1 LEHTVAAK
9 VILITGATGL
19 LGSHTAEQ
27 LVAAGE
33 TVRALVRPGS
43 DTTFLQGLGVQLI
56 EGDLRRPESLPAALA
71 GADVVYHCAAR
82 VGEWGPWRQ
91 FQEQI
96 IDSTANLFA
105 ACQSVGVGR
114 VLHVSSIIVYG
125 HPRLRDGLFTEDE
138 PLGQNLWVWDNYCRA
153 KMRAEEI
160 CREYKGDWT
169 VVRPSW
175 IYGPRDRTTLP
186 RVLKALRAGRVAI
199 IGDGE
204 NLLNIIHAADVAAG
218 AILAAN
224 HPGAGGRA
232 YNLSSKGEMT
242 QRAFLN
248 HLTAA
253 LGLPPIKRHCPYGV
267 SFWGGFAAECV
278 GRAIRLRRPPHFT
291 RYAVALIGRPTRFSI
306 ERARTEL
313 GWSPRVN
320 VIDGVRETLDWYYQ
334 TTGEPRAPAA
344 TQAAG
349 VGR

>member
-1 LEHTVAAK
+1 MAAK
-9 VILITGATGL
+9 VNLITGATGL
-19 LGSHTAEQ
+19 LGSHIAEQ
-27 LVAAGE
+27 LVARGE
-33 TVRALVRPGS
+33 TVRALARPGS
-43 DTTFLQGLGVQLI
+43 DTRHLQPLGVDLL
-56 EGDLRRPESLPAALA
+56 EGDLQKPESLPRAVA

-91 FQEQI
+91 YQEQI
-96 IDSTANLFA
+96 IDATANLFA
-105 ACQSVGVGR
+105 ACQTAGVGR

-125 HPRLRDGLFTEDE
+125 HPKLRADLYTEDE
-138 PLGQNLWVWDNYCRA
+138 PLGQNLWVWDHYCRA
-153 KMRAEEI
+153 KIRAEEI
-160 CREYKGDWT
+160 CRAYRGDWT

-204 NLLNIIHAADVAAG
+204 NLLNIVHAADVAAG

-224 HPGAGGRA
+224 HPEARGRA
-232 YNLSSKGEMT
+232 YNLSSEGEMT
-242 QRAFLN
+242 QRAFLG

-253 LGLPPIKRHCPYGV
+253 LGLPPIRRRLPYGFA
-267 SFWGGFAAECV
+267 FWGGFLAECI
-278 GRAIRLRRPPHFT
+278 GRVIRLRRPPHFT

-320 VIDGVRETLDWYYQ
+320 ILDGVRETLEWYYHKNAR
-334 TTGEPRAPAA
+334 P
-344 TQAAG
+344 QAAG